1 MLGYNRSSSSHFGCL
16 TLFRSKTAAGG
27 FSLIETM
34 VVIFILAIVAAAA
47 TPNIIAWRSGMH
59 LRAAINE
66 LRNDLESAKARAT
79 KENAPVSIVFN
90 PTAGQY
96 RMTYQD
102 PDANTILLKSQTLPA
117 GVRIAS
123 ENPVNTLDSLG
134 NKTSFTSRG
143 TANACTIVLANQKGK
158 TSSISIS
165 FIGKI
170 EVKDGS

>member
-1 MLGYNRSSSSHFGCL
+1 MLGYNRFSFSHLVCPPQ
-16 TLFRSKTAAGG
+16 FRSKTGAGG
-27 FSLIETM
+27 FSLIEMM
-34 VVIFILAIVAAAA
+34 VVVLILAIVAATAI
-47 TPNIIAWRSGMH
+47 PNLIAWRSGMN

-66 LRNDLESAKARAT
+66 LRNDLESARARAV
-79 KENAPVSIVFN
+79 KENAQVTVAFI

-123 ENPVNTLDSLG
+123 DNPLYTLTG
-134 NKTSFTSRG
+134 NSTSFSSRG
-143 TANACTIVLANQKGK
+143 TAAPGTIVLTNQKGK
-158 TSSISIS
+158 TSAISIT

-170 EVKDGS
+170 EVKDES